1 MDEKDFAEF
10 EQSLLEGLD
19 WAKKNKERIKQK
31 KLEKK
36 KKNNIVV
43 ADFSQH
49 YMQG

>member
-31 KLEKK
+31 EVRKKEKK
-36 KKNNIVV
+36 E
-43 ADFSQH
+43 Q
-49 YMQG
+49 